1 MVPRSASPQHVAGQ
15 WRGQVHGHG
24 WREQR
29 TSAGG
34 GWPRLLRGTG
44 DAVVLAHRRPPAVAS
59 RGERLRRRGLPGP
72 GQGVGNDVGSDPTSS
87 QQAPQDATKAAG
99 A

>member
-1 MVPRSASPQHVAGQ
+1 M
-15 WRGQVHGHG
+15 HGDE

-34 GWPRLLRGTG
+34 GWPRLWRGTG

-72 GQGVGNDVGSDPTSS
+72 GQGVGNDMGSDQTSS
-87 QQAPQDATKAAG
+87 QQAPQHEWRMQQRRQGRGGRRSAG
-99 A
+99 